1 MTTLAGKRESYKILK
16 KEKKKIETQQ
26 HMVELIDKVK
36 ECIDYLKLGA

>member
-16 KEKKKIETQQ
+16 KEKKKETQQ